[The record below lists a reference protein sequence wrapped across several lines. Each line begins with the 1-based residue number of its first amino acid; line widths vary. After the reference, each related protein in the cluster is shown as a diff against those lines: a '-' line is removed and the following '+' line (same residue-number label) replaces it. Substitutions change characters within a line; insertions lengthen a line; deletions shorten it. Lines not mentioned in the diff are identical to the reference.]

1 MTSNEINK
9 MGNSDLPSMD
19 IVVPCYNEAEAFPH
33 CLEVLGKILG
43 NLVVSKK
50 ISQSSKIIFV
60 DDGSKDNTWSLI
72 KDASLKI
79 IYVRGIKL
87 SRNRGHQNA
96 LLAGLSES
104 KSDIVVS
111 IDADLQDDANCIEKM
126 LEEYMKGSEIVYGV
140 RDDRS
145 SDSVFKRTSAKA
157 FYAIM
162 EKMGV
167 NQVSNHADFRLMS
180 RKAVD
185 CLLDFKEQNM
195 YIRGVVPLLGF
206 KSSKVYYSRDE
217 RVAGE
222 SKYPLR
228 KMLSLAVEGITSLT
242 TTPLKM
248 ISALGFFTCAISLI
262 TAIYAIIEKVN
273 GSTVEGWTSVM
284 ISIIFLGGVQLLC
297 LGVIGEYVG
306 KIYLETKGRPRFF
319 IEEKQGEISERK

>member
-1 MTSNEINK
+1 MTGLEEYNISA
-9 MGNSDLPSMD
+9 STTPSMD
-19 IVVPCYNEAEAFPH
+19 IVVPCYNEKDAFPH
-33 CLEVLGKILG
+33 CLKVLGELLG
-43 NLVVSKK
+43 GLIISKK
-50 ISQSSKIIFV
+50 ISQSSKLIFV
-60 DDGSKDNTWSLI
+60 DDGSKDNTWELI
-72 KDASLKI
+72 NDACLKNI
-79 IYVRGIKL
+79 FVTGVKL

-104 KSDIVVS
+104 KSDVVVS
-111 IDADLQDDANCIEKM
+111 IDADLQDDVNCIEKM
-126 LEEYMKGSEIVYGV
+126 LDEYLKGNEIVYGV

-145 SDSVFKRTSAKA
+145 SDSFFKRTSAKM
-157 FYAIM
+157 FYSLM

-167 NQVSNHADFRLMS
+167 NQVPNHADFRLMS
-180 RKAVD
+180 RRAVD
-185 CLLDFKEQNM
+185 SLLNFKEQNM
-195 YIRGVVPLLGF
+195 YLRGIVPLLGY
-206 KSSKVYYSRDE
+206 KSSKVYYSRDA

-222 SKYPLR
+222 SKYPIG

-248 ISALGFFTCAISLI
+248 ISALGFITCIISVI
-262 TAIYAIIEKVN
+262 TAIYAIIEKMN

-319 IEEKQGEISERK
+319 VEEKQGESDEVK